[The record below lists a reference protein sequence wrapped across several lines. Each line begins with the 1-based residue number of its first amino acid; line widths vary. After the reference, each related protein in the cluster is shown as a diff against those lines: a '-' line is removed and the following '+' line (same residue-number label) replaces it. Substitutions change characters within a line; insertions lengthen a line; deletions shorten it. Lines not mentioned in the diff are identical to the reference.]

1 MDINHWKNLLGKFA
15 YPTIVVVVTTSILI
29 ALGII
34 GWNKKELRVIKQQEE
49 RIVSKNRVLVS
60 LQEKINALKQ
70 QEVIFLQKK
79 ASAEQSLKEAE
90 SALTKLAKEKA
101 NSEGVISRAAA
112 AGREE
117 TLAKKNLG
125 ELTVQINLLKA
136 QEASHTKT
144 ILSQQIELQKLQA
157 EFKKTKSEFDSLQQL
172 KVKLSATALEYER
185 VKQNLSS
192 ASNQYAALKKDEEQL
207 KAQLLQTKQ
216 SLKAAQQQTELA
228 LLKQQATENALKD
241 RDSLI
246 KQIPIL
252 KNQVTV
258 LKQEI
263 LSLKNTK
270 NDHIAAE
277 NKYKRLQKD
286 SETLILNQKDLL
298 KVIAEVK
305 GEQKAL
311 FAQKQLLTQENSQ
324 LRLTR
329 TSLLEDETE
338 LKAKNAELRGKN
350 AALFQSE
357 QNRLSALSVTVRNLS
372 AELTKLQAEKQA
384 LQSSVSQTRKQL
396 TLLLN
401 SKEESE
407 KLPETAQ
414 EYRRIK
420 LLIEESHV
428 IQKKLQTQN
437 AALQGEVQFLQS
449 QQKLFEKSVSRL
461 RITLEELQK
470 NENSLKSRNAELLG
484 KNATL
489 QQGERNRISELTSAI
504 KSYSEEV
511 ARLQTEKAELTSSVS
526 KIRNELVLLQNQKR
540 KFRKNQ
546 DDLLLLQREYSF
558 MDRKLRAVK
567 EEIAVQEN
575 LLKAQSDKHSAL
587 RIQLNSEIR
596 RLQQE
601 IETLKNRR
609 GGKK

>member
-298 KVIAEVK
+298 KVIAELK

-558 MDRKLRAVK
+558 MDRNLRAVK